1 MNSLTER
8 IAWWRAQ
15 WAPMTSL
22 ALVPMTDA
30 MISEKG
36 WTSCYG
42 VGGVGSIPVRM
53 RWLRAECA
61 ESLPPGLTMSDIYR
75 SPISSLAAVKAKRGA
90 LPPGYS
96 NHNYGGAVDVDVDM
110 TMRRMGMKSKAALD
124 EYMTGFGWHCH
135 RSDHRRG
142 SEDWH
147 YNHLPDR
154 PAGAYSSDEAEA
166 RLVALYGAAWAA
178 LKADVRAEQT
188 ALKAAGM
195 YEGIVDGDAGPMTKS
210 GREVFKRT
218 WLTKPTANYHR
229 VLWLVA
235 ESRRY

>member
-1 MNSLTER
+1 MDTLTER
-8 IAWWRAQ
+8 IAWWRAK
-15 WAPMTSL
+15 WAPRASL
-22 ALVPMTDA
+22 ELVPMTDA
-30 MISEKG
+30 LIAERDWS
-36 WTSCYG
+36 SIYG
-42 VGGVGSIPVRM
+42 DGTIPKRF
-53 RWLRAECA
+53 RWLRQECLD
-61 ESLPPGLTMSDIYR
+61 SLPWRLTFSDIYR

-96 NHNYGGAVDVDVDM
+96 NHNYGGAVDIDVDAA
-110 TMRRMGMKSKAALD
+110 MRTYNMSKRDLD
-124 EYMTGFGWHCH
+124 EYMAASGWHCH

-147 YNHLPDR
+147 YNHLPDK

-166 RLVALYGAAWAA
+166 RLVALYGAAWAT
-178 LKADVRAEQT
+178 LKANVRAEQT

-195 YEGIVDGDAGPMTKS
+195 YEGLIDGDAGPMTRS

-235 ESRRY
+235 ESKRYK